1 MSERRLARDPLAD
14 LLDHERPGG
23 EIDRAA
29 AAEPAERQRR
39 DADSRGVGASG
50 RITAQVETELAEQVR
65 DAVMWLHSVGVHTT
79 ISAIAAAG
87 LRTELARLAAEHRSG
102 RPFPPRHA
110 DPPVGRPPK

>member
-1 MSERRLARDPLAD
+1 MAKRRLAHDPLAD
-14 LLDHERPGG
+14 LLDHERIRGQP
-23 EIDRAA
+23 DQAA
-29 AAEPAERQRR
+29 APEPAEHQRR
-39 DADSRGVGASG
+39 DTEARGVGASG

-87 LRTELARLAAEHRSG
+87 LRTELARLAAQHRSG

>member
-1 MSERRLARDPLAD
+1 MGERRLARDPLAG
-14 LLDHERPGG
+14 LLDHDGARGQP
-23 EIDRAA
+23 DRAA
-29 AAEPAERQRR
+29 AAAPAEGQRR
-39 DADSRGVGASG
+39 DAESRGVGASG
-50 RITAQVETELAEQVR
+50 RITAQVEAELAEQVR